1 MFEKTFVA
9 GWADMDF
16 NAHMRNTSF
25 LDRSADVRMM
35 LFAEQQ
41 FSTDDFIRLKIGP
54 VIKLPS
60 SIRK

>member
-9 GWADMDF
+9 GWGDMDF

-25 LDRSADVRMM
+25 LDRSADVRMPSRV
-35 LFAEQQ
+35 LQH
-41 FSTDDFIRLKIGP
+41 TDDF
-54 VIKLPS
+54 VELPS